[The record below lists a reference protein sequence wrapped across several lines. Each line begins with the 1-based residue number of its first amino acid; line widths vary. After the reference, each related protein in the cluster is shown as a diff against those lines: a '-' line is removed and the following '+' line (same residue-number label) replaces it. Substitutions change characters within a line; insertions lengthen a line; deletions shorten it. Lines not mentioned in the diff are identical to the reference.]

1 MERMAM
7 SNHRFSAFLIIVM
20 LFVPEVAS
28 QTLEQDPLRRLPV
41 LSKIQEITDATSPD
55 PLPTNDEV
63 SSVSCFN
70 AKKTIDAAVP
80 WTWCYDHKKA
90 TKFVRLHIRVR
101 GFSDDSSWYLSIKD
115 ESGRQIEQL
124 TAASFRW
131 NDGAPDIPATA
142 DRWTD
147 RVPGQ
152 KVQIE
157 LHASSRPRDL
167 KLVVDRLNV
176 SFFQPG
182 RKAITTGSN
191 DMRDLLAAVTRTHV
205 YYDYSRSIAIIRL
218 MMSDGSGRETNCTG
232 FLLTQDL
239 LMTNQ
244 HCISKEWQLD
254 TAKATF
260 GYESQAPA
268 ALEQDTIPF
277 DSIEM
282 QCESL
287 DFTILHLKWPARNN
301 WRPAKIDTSPI
312 SQNQA
317 LLLIQHP
324 NDQRKVLSAIECK
337 VQSVSVLDR
346 PQYVNDFYHLCD
358 CAGGSSGSPIIDA
371 ATGRVV
377 GLHHRE
383 LERPF
388 DDGINLAVKIGPIL
402 EQIKKNDTLYQRIK
416 ATLN

>member
-1 MERMAM
+1 MR
-7 SNHRFSAFLIIVM
+7 NRCCSAFLIMVI
-20 LFVPEVAS
+20 LFVSGRAS
-28 QTLEQDPLRRLPV
+28 QTPEQDPLRRLPV
-41 LSKIQEITDATSPD
+41 LSKTVEITGATSPD
-55 PLPTNDEV
+55 PLLTNDEA

-70 AKKTIDAAVP
+70 GKKTINAEVP
-80 WTWCYDHKKA
+80 WIWCYDHKKA
-90 TKFVRLHIRVR
+90 TKFVRPHIQVH
-101 GFSDDSSWYLSIKD
+101 GFPDDSSWSLVIKD
-115 ESGRQIEQL
+115 ESGRTIQQL
-124 TAASFRW
+124 TATSLRW
-131 NDGAPDIPATA
+131 NSAGPDKPASA
-142 DRWTD
+142 DHWTE

-157 LHASSRPRDL
+157 LHARSRPRDL
-167 KLVVDRLNV
+167 RLTVDQLNV

-191 DMRDLLAAVTRTHV
+191 DMRDLLAAVTRSHV
-205 YYDYSRSIAIIRL
+205 YYDYSRSIAIIWL
-218 MMSDGSGRETNCTG
+218 FMPDGSKIETNCTG

-254 TAKATF
+254 NAKATF
-260 GYESQAPA
+260 GFESQAPP

-287 DFTILHLKWPARNN
+287 DFTILHLKWPARNE
-301 WRPAKIDTSPI
+301 WRPARLDTRPLI
-312 SQNQA
+312 QNQQ

-324 NDQRKVLSAIECK
+324 SAQRKVLSLIECT

-358 CAGGSSGSPIIDA
+358 CAGGSSGSPMIDA

-377 GLHHRE
+377 GLQHRE
-383 LERPF
+383 LEGPF

-402 EQIKKNDTLYQRIK
+402 EKIEKENKPLYERIK
-416 ATLN
+416 AAIN